1 MADALSPGMVVADT
15 YEVDRLLGRGGM
27 GEVWLGR
34 HQRLQGKQVA
44 IKVLHTQGALPAEA
58 LARFKREAEIAVRLE
73 HPNIVQ
79 VLDFNSLPSGQP
91 FIVME
96 LLKGESLGAR
106 LKRGA
111 LSPDETAQVMRQVCS
126 ALHVAH
132 AATVVHRDLK
142 PENIYLV
149 PTALGDQVKV
159 LDFGISKLSDGGT
172 MQTTDS
178 VLMGTPLYMSP
189 EQALGHN
196 RDVTQQSD
204 VFSLGSI
211 AYECLA
217 GKAPFQADN
226 IAQVVFRIA
235 YEPHKPLTSVA
246 PNVPAG
252 MAQAV
257 EHALQKDLAQRT
269 PSVAAFVLELTGQV
283 LSNAGSPKVAAANV
297 LKPGEQV
304 DEAMMAEATA
314 APSSKVQAKLLMTPN
329 PPVASEPALPTP
341 RSPPAR
347 RSPLLLIGGA
357 VGVLAIGVG
366 AYLASSTGGATA
378 TGSLDASVT
387 AVAPPT
393 VDAGS
398 AVVEPPTPAVDAGPL
413 PAVTPLADAGT
424 PDAKPVDAGA
434 AASPK
439 TPLQPPSPEDA
450 LLISEF
456 EAETKTNSDAAW
468 ARRSSMQLKIQSP
481 GGKRVLLTT
490 LVEMSCQ
497 RADLTNAQAY
507 SRQLSGSA
515 KELARKRCRK
525 FQPGWELD

>member
-1 MADALSPGMVVADT
+1 
-15 YEVDRLLGRGGM
+15 
-27 GEVWLGR
+27 
-34 HQRLQGKQVA
+34 
-44 IKVLHTQGALPAEA
+44 
-58 LARFKREAEIAVRLE
+58 
-73 HPNIVQ
+73 
-79 VLDFNSLPSGQP
+79 
-91 FIVME
+91 
-96 LLKGESLGAR
+96 
-106 LKRGA
+106 
-111 LSPDETAQVMRQVCS
+111 
-126 ALHVAH
+126 
-132 AATVVHRDLK
+132 
-142 PENIYLV
+142 
-149 PTALGDQVKV
+149 VKV

-235 YEPHKPLTSVA
+235 YEPHKPLLSVA
-246 PNVPAG
+246 PNVPEA
-252 MAQAV
+252 MAKAV
-257 EHALQKDLAQRT
+257 EHALQKDLAART

-283 LSNAGSPKVAAANV
+283 LSNAGSPKAAGPSNV

-314 APSSKVQAKLLMTPN
+314 APSSKVQPKLLMTPN
-329 PPVASEPALPTP
+329 PPSAREPVAPP
-341 RSPPAR
+341 RSNPPAG

-357 VGVLAIGVG
+357 VGVLAIGIG
-366 AYLASSTGGATA
+366 AYLAA
-378 TGSLDASVT
+378 TGIGTTVTGSPDASVT
-387 AVAPPT
+387 ATPT

-398 AVVEPPTPAVDAGPL
+398 AEVAFPTSAVDAGQL
-413 PAVTPLADAGT
+413 PAATPVVDAGT
-424 PDAKPVDAGA
+424 PETKPVDAGVVVA
-434 AASPK
+434 PIK
-439 TPLQPPSPEDA
+439 TPLPPPSPEDA

-456 EAETKTNSDAAW
+456 EAETKANPETAW
-468 ARRSSMQLKIQSP
+468 ARRASMQVKMQSP
-481 GGKRVLLTT
+481 GGKRVLLTM
-490 LVEMSCQ
+490 LVEMACQ

-515 KELARKRCRK
+515 KDLARKRCRK
-525 FQPGWELD
+525 HQPAWELD